1 MSARIRT
8 IVIAACRCGAGAGHF
23 VHAAVSPRAAG
34 LEIAVDL
41 SLRWPFF
48 SLRTTKPLMGQP
60 CQLLIY

>member
-1 MSARIRT
+1 MNSRGARAPRARLHHRSAFGGD
-8 IVIAACRCGAGAGHF
+8 V
-23 VHAAVSPRAAG
+23 VDQNDVAAG